1 MTEAFEQR
9 FSEYEATWRFVLY
22 ENENFRISSLVGPRI
37 TWIWDKYQWRTTD
50 QDVNGALDP
59 SWVALYS
66 NVVSN
71 RLYGIHFGCSQE
83 CYIGHGFAYQLDL
96 QTALF
101 INSVKETAKY
111 ELGVVDKP
119 ENKRA
124 KRETT
129 FVPELQGNLF
139 LAWYPREGIQI
150 RIGYDAM
157 AFFNTISS
165 PRPVDFNYG
174 SLTPNYEKGFRLFD
188 GWSAGLAINF

>member
-1 MTEAFEQR
+1 EAFEQR
-9 FSEYEATWRFVLY
+9 FSEYEATWRFVCY
-22 ENENFRISSLVGPRI
+22 ENENYRISSLCGPRI

-50 QDVNGALDP
+50 SDVNGVQDP

-71 RLYGIHFGCSQE
+71 RLYGVPFRCSQE
-83 CYIGHGFAYQLDL
+83 CYIGHGFAWQLDL

-111 ELGVVDKP
+111 ELGVADKP

-129 FVPELQGNLF
+129 FVPELQGNLY

-157 AFFNTISS
+157 AFFNTI
-165 PRPVDFNYG
+165 
-174 SLTPNYEKGFRLFD
+174 
-188 GWSAGLAINF
+188 